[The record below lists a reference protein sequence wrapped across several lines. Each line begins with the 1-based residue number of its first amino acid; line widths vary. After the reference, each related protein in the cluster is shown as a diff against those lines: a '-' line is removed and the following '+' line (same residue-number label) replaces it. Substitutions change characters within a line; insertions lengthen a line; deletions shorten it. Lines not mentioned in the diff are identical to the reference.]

1 MFVSPQQSA
10 RAIAPSRAVASAR
23 SALPLAAYTALGVRL
38 GALLPA
44 APIARRRVSSQPIYI
59 PYTGTGNV
67 VPVPVGAVA
76 VTIECVTGGQFS
88 GYYAIRRRLPVNAA
102 SKINVYVGSPSQND
116 CFGSYVA
123 GPSYALLNGVEV
135 CRSEWPGTSLIKS
148 DPFGVPTRYGP
159 SMLKNSLIARAPASN
174 FQWVDVGLVALF
186 FE

>member
-59 PYTGTGNV
+59 PYTVTGNV

-102 SKINVYVGSPSQND
+102 SKINVYVGSPSV
-116 CFGSYVA
+116 CCGVA

-135 CRSEWPGTSLIKS
+135 CRSEWPGASLIKS